1 MQNQLMLMRLEGS
14 EGVLQV
20 QHSTN
25 NLVFQIFRLKNFNL
39 GKNGEKNLSVR

>member
-25 NLVFQIFRLKNFNL
+25 NLVFQIFQSKNLNL
-39 GKNGEKNLSVR
+39 GKNGENHLSVR